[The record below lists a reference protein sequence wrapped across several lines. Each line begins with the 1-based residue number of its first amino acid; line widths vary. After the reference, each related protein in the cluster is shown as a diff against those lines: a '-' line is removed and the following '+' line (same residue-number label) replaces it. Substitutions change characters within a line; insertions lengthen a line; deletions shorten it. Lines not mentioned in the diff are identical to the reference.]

1 MTTFAALEVSKKL
14 KTMAEKS
21 KILKI
26 RGCRLHKH
34 YCNSENTL

>member
-14 KTMAEKS
+14 KIMTDKF

-26 RGCRLHKH
+26 RGCRLHKK
-34 YCNSENTL
+34 LA